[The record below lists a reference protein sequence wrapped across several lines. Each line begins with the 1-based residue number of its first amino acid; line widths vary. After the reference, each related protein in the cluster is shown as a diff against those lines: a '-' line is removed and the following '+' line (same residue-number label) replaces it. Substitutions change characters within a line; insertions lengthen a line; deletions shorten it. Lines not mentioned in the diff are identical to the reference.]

1 MPPPDSP
8 MPAPTIVDLQRAF
21 AGSQELAAELM
32 ELVPKRLLDDTPR
45 LQVAAVACQLSF
57 QHWQA
62 TRKLLELGLVPSA
75 IAVHRSQFDALLRAM
90 WATHAASD
98 TEIAKLSSELNSE
111 SDQTARSLPGTN
123 PMLAALE
130 RSGPRDAFVALDG
143 FKTSSWAALNSYVHA
158 GLHAIHR
165 GREGYP
171 AALGMTVLCNSN
183 ALAVMASMLAI
194 NLCGRQDLQRSV
206 MAVAAKYATCL
217 PPPAP

>member
-1 MPPPDSP
+1 MP
-8 MPAPTIVDLQRAF
+8 R
-21 AGSQELAAELM
+21 
-32 ELVPKRLLDDTPR
+32 RLSDDTPR

-57 QHWQA
+57 QHWQG
-62 TRKLLELGLVPSA
+62 TRRLLELGLVPSA

-90 WATHAASD
+90 WATHAATD
-98 TEIAKLSSELNSE
+98 TEIAKLSSNLDPE

-143 FKTSSWAALNSYVHA
+143 FKASSWAALNSYVHA

-171 AALGMTVLCNSN
+171 AALCMTVLSNSN
-183 ALAVMASMLAI
+183 ALALMSGVLAV
-194 NLCGRQDLQRSV
+194 NLCGRQDLQR
-206 MAVAAKYATCL
+206 AVLALGTKYAACL
-217 PPPAP
+217 PPPAA